1 MSQTKL
7 IVWNTQQHELALEIF
22 FHRLSAV
29 MNAIHRGNFWHKQ
42 GVGLENSVTST
53 LLDLKT
59 NDDLL
64 RF

>member
-7 IVWNTQQHELALEIF
+7 IVWNIQQHELALGIF
-22 FHRLSAV
+22 FHRFSAV
-29 MNAIHRGNFWHKQ
+29 MNAIHKGNFLHKQ
-42 GVGLENSVTST
+42 GVGLEYSVTST
-53 LLDLKT
+53 LLDQKK